1 MTLKGKKQTK
11 HRGADKKSRMKEEVG
26 GHLRQLEPIPYDA
39 HSNPVNWADKHMESL
54 VPQSAKEIEYGLKF
68 GDAKTRL
75 NLALEIMAMKGIS
88 SKGPQVGQVVPAIQL
103 IMPAGTTLPWEQ
115 AKLGASP
122 KVPELIEGEVVVP
135 KAETKND

>member
-11 HRGADKKSRMKEEVG
+11 HRGADKKSRLTQEPLT
-26 GHLRQLEPIPYDA
+26 HLKQLDPIPSDA
-39 HSNPVNWADKHMESL
+39 HTSPVTWADKHIESL

-115 AKLGASP
+115 AKLGATP
-122 KVPELIEGEVVVP
+122 KVPELIEGEVVAP